1 MSFALSDRML
11 SSCYFSPPKTHILKT
26 GKYPSP
32 PQFNCFVLRFQILL
46 GSPLQT
52 ANDSWTRRKKDI
64 LFQLNQT
71 WVTFKIEKNQLS
83 PPNSHPFPLWV
94 QQHRYNTAFIKSA
107 RQPKSGKAFCVRRH
121 SDPSSKMPYS
131 FFFFFNGRFSSIS
144 ACWNHGTCWLSTGQL
159 WLHDPRKERMWKW
172 SA

>member
-1 MSFALSDRML
+1 MSFVLSDRML
-11 SSCYFSPPKTHILKT
+11 SSCYFSPPKTHILKI

-32 PQFNCFVLRFQILL
+32 PQFNCLVLRFQILL

-52 ANDSWTRRKKDI
+52 ANDSWIRRKKDI

-71 WVTFKIEKNQLS
+71 WVTFKVEKNQLS

-107 RQPKSGKAFCVRRH
+107 GQPKSGKVFCVRRH

-131 FFFFFNGRFSSIS
+131 FFFTWSFSSVS

-159 WLHDPRKERMWKW
+159 WLHDPRKECMWKW
-172 SA
+172 ST